1 MGLQYTVETLDGLD
15 ETVAKLYKE
24 ADGKYVMDVDG
35 VVSASELT
43 ETKQKLVDATE
54 EAVRR
59 RKANEKWQAL
69 GESPDAVRELLES
82 KSKPSADHEAI
93 IDQLKKSSAE
103 AIAAEK
109 SKFKN
114 VVSSAAKS
122 ELKAALAAAQFH
134 PEIVDDITA
143 TAMSR
148 VAVDDDG
155 NVRIMSAE
163 GKPLAGSG
171 REGYATYADLAKELA
186 AAKPSFLVDGGK
198 GGGGKPPASKPD
210 SSGAKTI
217 TRSQFDAMG
226 HAERA
231 DFSKQG
237 GKVVDG

>member
-1 MGLQYTVETLDGLD
+1 MGLQYTVDKLDGLD
-15 ETVAKLYKE
+15 EGVAKLYKE
-24 ADGKYVMDVDG
+24 TDGKYTLDVEG
-35 VVSASELT
+35 VVSASEMN
-43 ETKQKLVDATE
+43 ETRQKLVDATE
-54 EAVRR
+54 EAARR

-69 GESPDAVRELLES
+69 GENPDAVRALLEA
-82 KSKPSADHEAI
+82 KNKPAADQEAI
-93 IDQLKKSSAE
+93 ITQIKEQSA
-103 AIAAEK
+103 AAVAAEK
-109 SKFKN
+109 AKIKALVGN
-114 VVSSAAKS
+114 AAKA
-122 ELKAALAAAQFH
+122 ELKSALVAAQFH

-148 VAVDDDG
+148 VAIDDDG
-155 NVRIMSAE
+155 NVRIMSVE

-171 REGYATYADLAKELA
+171 KEGYATYADLAKELA

-198 GGGGKPPASKPD
+198 GGGGKPPASGSG